1 MEIPQGGRSRPLGL
15 PPESH
20 QLHHFHSVG
29 SPRGLPTVY
38 FLRKQQS
45 NYTRRWAREQMYI
58 CPLQGQCGSLHSVKG
73 RDKRTSSALDCILAF
88 GQSATSIFP
97 FIAFTK
103 CALILNKKLSVRPTG
118 FLQNSNLSKHREMC
132 SHSLR
137 SLGYI
142 SRLLGSILRPLF
154 QLDIY
159 GEREPPMDSHKW
171 QPLTPLHYVSL
182 FSPKGASPLM
192 DTPKANKKKTAPQS
206 FSFYRYSNVN
216 TSPVVGSIGFRP
228 ACLND
233 LINRSIVY
241 DFCMRALCQ
250 SVRYCLE

>member
-1 MEIPQGGRSRPLGL
+1 MGRSIPSRVEINGLRPPLTAFSLLGN
-15 PPESH
+15 PPQAFFPLSLSEV
-20 QLHHFHSVG
+20 LHLSTT
-29 SPRGLPTVY
+29 L
-38 FLRKQQS
+38 
-45 NYTRRWAREQMYI
+45 
-58 CPLQGQCGSLHSVKG
+58 KG
-73 RDKRTSSALDCILAF
+73 GEC
-88 GQSATSIFP
+88 
-97 FIAFTK
+97 
-103 CALILNKKLSVRPTG
+103 PTG

-192 DTPKANKKKTAPQS
+192 DTPKANKKKTAPQP